1 MCMIMHV
8 CYGVIVRVYDHACV
22 LLGTGSQNY
31 KCQKYVI
38 IVLNNAG
45 LAITSKI
52 KQTRSFYVS

>member
-1 MCMIMHV
+1 MCILF
-8 CYGVIVRVYDHACV
+8 VYT
-22 LLGTGSQNY
+22 LLKVGTGSQNY